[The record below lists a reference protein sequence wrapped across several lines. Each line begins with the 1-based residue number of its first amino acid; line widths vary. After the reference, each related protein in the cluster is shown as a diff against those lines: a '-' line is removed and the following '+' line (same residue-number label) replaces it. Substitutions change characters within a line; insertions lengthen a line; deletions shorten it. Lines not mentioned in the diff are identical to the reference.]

1 MSGRSWYDATFD
13 QVVTGL
19 AAQGFQRSGV
29 EVDDEFRCRY
39 RDEEG
44 RRCAVGQ
51 LLPDELC
58 PPEIEN
64 HMVIALPAAQKDHLL
79 GDLGGLDGDELRYER
94 ERRLNFLRD
103 LQYAHDD
110 GTTPEAMRVRL
121 LALAMRWD
129 LNLSPEVTRLL
140 AD

>member
-1 MSGRSWYDATFD
+1 MSGRSWYDTTFD

-19 AAQGFQRSGV
+19 AAQGFQRSGA

-39 RDEEG
+39 RGEEG

-94 ERRLNFLRD
+94 ERRLGFLQH

-110 GTTPEAMRVRL
+110 GSTPEAMRGRL
-121 LALAMRWD
+121 LTLAMRQD
-129 LNLSPEVTRLL
+129 LNPSPEVMRLL
-140 AD
+140 TN